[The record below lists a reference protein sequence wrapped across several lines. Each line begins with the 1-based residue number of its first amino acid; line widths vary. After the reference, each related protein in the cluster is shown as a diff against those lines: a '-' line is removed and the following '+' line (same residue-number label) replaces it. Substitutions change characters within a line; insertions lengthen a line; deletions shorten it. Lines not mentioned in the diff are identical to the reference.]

1 MVDGRFHPVTL
12 RFESPQLEGD
22 FLHDHVEGSVWLVRA
37 SILLAISQFAVFGIL
52 DPALAPESASQIRF
66 IRLVMCVVS
75 AGIFAFTFAPAFRR
89 HFQATMAATGL
100 FGGLAI
106 VAMIPVSHTVA
117 GYYDYYIGLVLV
129 LVYVHILLRLRFV
142 LATAVGLVI
151 VAAYVIAAV
160 LVETPWPIL
169 FNSLLFE
176 TSALLAGAFA
186 SYSLERYARRSF
198 VQSRRQEET
207 TAALSEALADL
218 QAAQARLVQEEKM
231 AGLGRIASGLAH
243 ELKNPLNFILNFS
256 DLNASLAE
264 DAREALDRLPGP
276 GDARPTDAH
285 PQDARTALADIE
297 ENAVRIRAHAHRA
310 DAIVRGLANHAQ
322 RGRGTDGRRPLDL
335 NPFVERHVHEALEA
349 ARLRI
354 PALACDVG
362 LALAPEAGIVVVD
375 SEDLA
380 RVLRTL
386 LHNAFDA
393 VHGHNGRAHR
403 VTVRTGR
410 DSEDRVCIEVADTG
424 PGIAPEDRARVF
436 EPFFT
441 TKPTGSGTGLGL
453 SLAYEVIVS
462 GYGGQIDLE
471 EAVGGGALFRVRIP
485 ASDGSSDGRIEEA
498 VPPQTM
504 PTRQLD
510 G

>member
-12 RFESPQLEGD
+12 RFTSPQLEAD
-22 FLHDHVEGSVWLVRA
+22 FLDDHVERSVWLVRA

-66 IRLVMCVVS
+66 IRVVMCVVS
-75 AGIFAFTFAPAFRR
+75 LGIFAFTFAPAFRR

-129 LVYVHILLRLRFV
+129 LVFVHVLLRLRFIV
-142 LATAVGLVI
+142 ATAVGLVI
-151 VAAYVIAAV
+151 VTAYLIVALAV
-160 LVETPWPIL
+160 DTPLPIL

-176 TSALLAGAFA
+176 NSALLAGAFA

-198 VQSRRQEET
+198 VQSRRQEAT
-207 TAALSEALADL
+207 TAALSDALADL
-218 QAAQARLVQEEKM
+218 QATQARLVQEEKM

-264 DAREALDRLPGP
+264 DARDALDASSTDTHPE
-276 GDARPTDAH
+276 DASA
-285 PQDARTALADIE
+285 ALADIE

-310 DAIVRGLANHAQ
+310 DAIVRGLAEHAQ
-322 RGRGTDGRRPLDL
+322 RGRGTEGRRQLDL
-335 NPFVERHVHEALEA
+335 NLFVERHVHEALEA

-362 LALAPEAGIVVVD
+362 LALAPDAGTLMAD

-393 VHGHNGRAHR
+393 VHEHSGTAPR

-410 DSEDRVCIEVADTG
+410 DSQDRVCIEVADTG
-424 PGIAPEDRARVF
+424 PGVAPEDRARVF

-453 SLAYEVIVS
+453 SLAYEVVVS

-471 EAVGGGALFRVRIP
+471 DAIGGGALFRVWLP
-485 ASDGSSDGRIEEA
+485 ASD
-498 VPPQTM
+498 PPTDELLIG
-504 PTRQLD
+504 PATP
-510 G
+510 

>member
-12 RFESPQLEGD
+12 RFTSPQLEAD
-22 FLHDHVEGSVWLVRA
+22 FLDDHVERSVLLVRA
-37 SILLAISQFAVFGIL
+37 SILLATSQFAVFGIL
-52 DPALAPESASQIRF
+52 DPALAPESASQIRL
-66 IRLVMCVVS
+66 IRVVMCVVS
-75 AGIFAFTFAPAFRR
+75 LGIFAFTFAPAFRR
-89 HFQATMAATGL
+89 HFQATMAVTGL

-106 VAMIPVSHTVA
+106 VAMIPVSGTVA

-160 LVETPWPIL
+160 AVRTPWPIL

-198 VQSRRQEET
+198 VQSRRQAAT
-207 TAALSEALADL
+207 TAALSDALADL
-218 QAAQARLVQEEKM
+218 QATQARLVQEEKM

-264 DAREALDRLPGP
+264 DARDALDTSATDDAP
-276 GDARPTDAH
+276 GDAHA
-285 PQDARTALADIE
+285 ALANIE

-310 DAIVRGLANHAQ
+310 DAIVRGLAEHTQ
-322 RGRGTDGRRPLDL
+322 RGRGTDGRRQIDL
-335 NPFVERHVHEALEA
+335 NSFVERHVHEALEA
-349 ARLRI
+349 ARLRL
-354 PALACDVG
+354 PALTCDVG
-362 LALAPEAGIVVVD
+362 LALAPNAGTLTAD
-375 SEDLA
+375 PEDLA

-393 VHGHNGRAHR
+393 VHEQGGAHR

-410 DSEDRVCIEVADTG
+410 DSENRACIEVADTG
-424 PGIAPEDRARVF
+424 PGVAPEDRARVF

-453 SLAYEVIVS
+453 SLAYEVVVS
-462 GYGGQIDLE
+462 GYGGLIEVED
-471 EAVGGGALFRVRIP
+471 AISGGALFRVRLP
-485 ASDGSSDGRIEEA
+485 SDGPPEETEPVQHA
-498 VPPQTM
+498 PI

-510 G
+510 D

>member
-12 RFESPQLEGD
+12 RFASPQLEAD
-22 FLHDHVEGSVWLVRA
+22 FLDDHVDRSVWLVRA

-52 DPALAPESASQIRF
+52 DPALAPESAAQIRL
-66 IRLVMCVVS
+66 IRGVMCVVS
-75 AGIFAFTFAPAFRR
+75 LGIFAFTFAPAFRR

-129 LVYVHILLRLRFV
+129 LVYVHILLRLRFIV
-142 LATAVGLVI
+142 ATVVGLVI
-151 VAAYVIAAV
+151 VAAYLIVAV
-160 LVETPWPIL
+160 AVNTPLPIL

-176 TSALLAGAFA
+176 NSALLAGAFA

-198 VQSRRQEET
+198 LQSRRQEET
-207 TAALSEALADL
+207 TRALSDALADL

-256 DLNASLAE
+256 GLNAALAE
-264 DAREALDRLPGP
+264 DAREALDASSTDTPAEG
-276 GDARPTDAH
+276 ARF
-285 PQDARTALADIE
+285 ALADIE

-310 DAIVRGLANHAQ
+310 DAIVRGLAEHAQ
-322 RGRGTDGRRPLDL
+322 RGRGTDGRRLLDL
-335 NPFVERHVHEALEA
+335 NLFVERHVHEALEA

-354 PALACDVG
+354 PTLVCDVG
-362 LALAPEAGIVVVD
+362 LALSPDAGSLLAD

-393 VHGHNGRAHR
+393 VHEHDGRAPR

-410 DSEDRVCIEVADTG
+410 DGEDRACIEVADTG
-424 PGIAPEDRARVF
+424 PGVAPEDRARVF

-453 SLAYEVIVS
+453 SLAYEVVVS

-471 EAVGGGALFRVRIP
+471 DAIGGGALFRVRFPTADPEIEAMMLPP
-485 ASDGSSDGRIEEA
+485 AAS
-498 VPPQTM
+498 
-504 PTRQLD
+504 
-510 G
+510 

>member
-12 RFESPQLEGD
+12 RFESPQLEAD
-22 FLHDHVEGSVWLVRA
+22 FLDDHVERSVWLVRA

-52 DPALAPESASQIRF
+52 DPALAPESAAQIRF

-75 AGIFAFTFAPAFRR
+75 AGIFAFTFTQVFRR
-89 HFQATMAATGL
+89 YFQATMAATGL

-106 VAMIPVSHTVA
+106 VAMVPVSGTVA

-129 LVYVHILLRLRFV
+129 LVFVHILLRLRFI
-142 LATAVGLVI
+142 LATTVGLVI

-160 LVETPWPIL
+160 MVDTPWPIL

-198 VQSRRQEET
+198 VQSRRQAAT
-207 TAALSEALADL
+207 TAALSDALADL
-218 QAAQARLVQEEKM
+218 QATQARLVQEEKM

-264 DAREALDRLPGP
+264 DAREALDASSREHAPE
-276 GDARPTDAH
+276 DAH
-285 PQDARTALADIE
+285 AALANIE

-310 DAIVRGLANHAQ
+310 DAIVRGLAEHTQ
-322 RGRGTDGRRPLDL
+322 RGRDTNGRRSLDL
-335 NPFVERHVHEALEA
+335 NPFVERHVHEALET

-354 PALACDVG
+354 PTLSCDVG
-362 LALAPEAGIVVVD
+362 LALAPDAGVLTAD
-375 SEDLA
+375 PEDLA

-393 VHGHNGRAHR
+393 VHEQGGTAHR

-410 DSEDRVCIEVADTG
+410 DRKDRVCIEVADTG
-424 PGIAPEDRARVF
+424 PGVAPEDRARVF

-453 SLAYEVIVS
+453 SLAYEVVVS
-462 GYGGQIDLE
+462 GYGGQIDVE
-471 EAVGGGALFRVRIP
+471 DATGGGALFRVWLP
-485 ASDGSSDGRIEEA
+485 AAGDPDEA
-498 VPPQTM
+498 EPALLP
-504 PTRQLD
+504 
-510 G
+510 